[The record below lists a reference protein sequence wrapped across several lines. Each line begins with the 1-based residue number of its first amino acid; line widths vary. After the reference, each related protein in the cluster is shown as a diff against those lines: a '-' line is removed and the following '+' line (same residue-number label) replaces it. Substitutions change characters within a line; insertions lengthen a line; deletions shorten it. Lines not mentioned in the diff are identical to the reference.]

1 MKNPEFWLAAELG
14 VLFLK
19 TRLANH
25 PDAQSCSIWQLIIKF
40 YTFLQ
45 IRYIFWGSKFYIPA
59 GPEIFF

>member
-19 TRLANH
+19 TRLANQ
-25 PDAQSCSIWQLIIKF
+25 PDAQSCSICQLIIKF

-45 IRYIFWGSKFYIPA
+45 IRYILGGSKFYIPA
-59 GPEIFF
+59 GPENFF